1 MDKILVVEDE
11 ENIRE
16 TLQDILELSGFEV
29 STASNGKIGYDM
41 ILSERP
47 DLVLCDINMP
57 ELDGFSL
64 LEALSNRLKDEIM
77 PAFLFITAKVET
89 KEIRHGMDLG
99 ADDYILKPFNNS
111 QIIKIIQL
119 RLEKRKKMLNTR
131 SKGPEVQVVDKFNKL
146 SIPTEEGLD
155 LVPIDDIVLCKAER
169 AYCTFRLKSGRE
181 LLVSKP
187 MKEFE
192 SILIAKG
199 FFKVHKSSIVNINFA
214 EKYIKGK
221 GGCLV
226 LSDGTTVVVSTR
238 KKEEL
243 MNLLKHKVD

>member
-11 ENIRE
+11 ANIRE

-29 STASNGKIGYDM
+29 ATANNGKIGYNM
-41 ILSERP
+41 ILSEKP

-64 LEALSNRLKDEIM
+64 LESISNRLKDDLM
-77 PAFLFITAKVET
+77 PAFLFLTAKVET

-111 QIIKIIQL
+111 QIIKIIKL
-119 RLEKRKKMLNTR
+119 RLEKRKKMLNTQIAI
-131 SKGPEVQVVDKFNKL
+131 PEVEVVEKFNKL
-146 SIPTEEGLD
+146 SIPTEDGLD
-155 LVPIDDIVLCKAER
+155 LVPIENIVLCKAER
-169 AYCTFRLKSGRE
+169 AYCTFQLKGGKKM
-181 LLVSKP
+181 LVSKP

-192 SILIAKG
+192 SILISKG
-199 FFKVHKSSIVNINFA
+199 FFKVHKSTIVNINYA
-214 EKYIKGK
+214 EKYIRGK

-226 LSDGTTVVVSTR
+226 LSDGTNVVVSTR

-243 MNLLKHKVD
+243 MNLLKYKST